1 MTVIDTPAGRA
12 AGPGEAAPAC
22 HVTVLADRC
31 AGCQECLV
39 RCPAGAITLDS
50 ASWVVTVADDAC
62 VGCRQCERTCPF
74 SAITVTG
81 PVLVTPRAEAIT
93 RHPENLASDTAET
106 RQGLAGWDEA
116 LAEAA
121 RCLQCPDPTCVRGCP
136 AHNDI
141 PGFIAA
147 VAGRD
152 LTGAHDVLSRTTM
165 LPDVCSRVCD
175 QSVQCEGACSW
186 SLAGAPPVA
195 IGALERFVCDQ
206 APVPPPSR
214 ARGEAGSA
222 GDSLSVAVVGAGPA
236 GAAAAW
242 ELARAGASVTIY
254 DRDERPGGLM
264 SWGIPDFTLPDAVA
278 ARPFGQLAA
287 AGAELRAGVFVHP
300 ADLPGLLADYDAV
313 LLAVGASAPLR
324 LPVPGAELAGV
335 TDATSFLQRAKA
347 VLEGGDL
354 EQVFHELSGTGP
366 GGASVVVIGGGN
378 TAMDVARS
386 ARRLGM
392 TATCVEWLDPRF
404 ATVRADELA
413 EARAEG
419 VEVRF
424 LTTLTELQGEGGRV
438 RQAVLAQTR
447 QNRAS
452 HRPVVRDGR
461 PETVPA
467 DLVVMAMGYRVEK
480 EFADSLPGT
489 PVARVARGLPDRRW
503 QASGLL
509 RGVSRHARADA
520 AAGAAPRSVG
530 ELALGRE
537 AGVTA
542 AALPVAE
549 RLYLAGDVLTGP
561 ATVVEAMAQG
571 KRAASAILASRPRRP
586 GRPRPPLGRVL
597 VCYES
602 RTGTT
607 ERASRLIAAALSEMG
622 AQATA
627 APLAEVGVA
636 ELAAADLIVVG
647 SWVEGLVLAGV
658 RPARPARSWM
668 RALPRLAG
676 KPAAVFC
683 TYAISARGAVAEM
696 SEALTSA
703 GARVLAEAA
712 IPRNAVEREAL
723 SFATGQ
729 LAAVCWPEMTPAG
742 RF

>member
-1 MTVIDTPAGRA
+1 MTITDPTTGRA
-12 AGPGEAAPAC
+12 ADVRAAEPVC
-22 HVTVLADRC
+22 HVAVLSDRC

-39 RCPAGAITLDS
+39 RCPSGAITLDS
-50 ASWVVTVADDAC
+50 VSWVVSVADDAC

-74 SAITVTG
+74 SAITVIG
-81 PVLVTPRAEAIT
+81 PALVASRAEAVT
-93 RHPENLASDTAET
+93 RHPAELTGDTAET

-147 VAGRD
+147 IAARD
-152 LTGAHDVLSRTTM
+152 LTGAHEVLAATTM

-175 QSVQCEGACSW
+175 QSLQCEGACSW

-206 APVPPPSR
+206 APVPPPVPASPVP
-214 ARGEAGSA
+214 AGE
-222 GDSLSVAVVGAGPA
+222 SLSVAVVGAGPA

-242 ELARAGASVTIY
+242 ELTQAGASVTIY
-254 DRDERPGGLM
+254 DRDERPGGLL

-287 AGAELRAGVFVHP
+287 AGVELRSGTAVHP
-300 ADLPGLLADYDAV
+300 ADLPGLLADHDAV

-324 LPVPGAELAGV
+324 LPVPGADLAGV

-347 VLEGGDL
+347 VFEGGDRAAIFA
-354 EQVFHELSGTGP
+354 EFSGTGRQ
-366 GGASVVVIGGGN
+366 ARSVVVIGGGN

-392 TATCVEWLDPRF
+392 AATCVEWLDPRF

-424 LTTLTELQGEGGRV
+424 LTTLVELQGEGGRV
-438 RQAVLAQTR
+438 SQAVLAPTR
-447 QNRAS
+447 QDRPGK
-452 HRPVVRDGR
+452 RPVVDTER
-461 PETVPA
+461 PETIPA

-480 EFADSLPGT
+480 EFAAALPGT
-489 PVARVARGLPDRRW
+489 PVARVASGLPDRRW

-509 RGVSRHARADA
+509 S
-520 AAGAAPRSVG
+520 APSPVG

-537 AGVTA
+537 VGVMA
-542 AALPVAE
+542 AMMPFAE
-549 RLYLAGDVLTGP
+549 RLYLAGDALTGP

-571 KRAASAILASRPRRP
+571 KRAAQAIIASHPRRP
-586 GRPRPPLGRVL
+586 DRPQSPLGRVL

-607 ERASRLIAAALSEMG
+607 ERASRLIPATLSQMG
-622 AQATA
+622 AQVTV

-636 ELAAADLIVVG
+636 ELAAADLLVVG

-683 TYAISARGAVAEM
+683 TYAISARGALTEM
-696 SEALTSA
+696 TEALTSA

-729 LAAVCWPEMTPAG
+729 LAALCWPEMTPAG